1 MAKIKEFKGTLNA
14 IFKEDLENTAEL
26 DSNTDLLA
34 QEPKD
39 YLPINQITPRA
50 DQPRKTFKESLLDE
64 LAQSIKSNGVIQ
76 PIIVR
81 SIGKGAY
88 EIIAGE
94 RRWRAAKKAGLE
106 KIPAVIR
113 EYNKTEGM
121 AVALIE
127 NIQRE
132 NLNPLEEAQ
141 AIQSLIDE
149 CAMTHVQVAE
159 SLGKSRTA
167 VSNLLRLLALTDEV
181 KVMINS
187 GLLEMGHAR
196 ALLGLSFDQQIDAAK
211 LVVGKGLSVRETE
224 RLVQRINTPEEKQIS
239 YVDPTF
245 ERKAAVWKTQLSKK
259 LSSAVNI
266 HVSPDGKGKIVISFD
281 SMKEANWLME
291 HVGFTETEEVE

>member
-14 IFKEDLENTAEL
+14 IFKEDLGNTAEL

-34 QEPKD
+34 QEPKY

-224 RLVQRINTPEEKQIS
+224 RLVQRINAPEEKQIS

-245 ERKAAVWKTQLSKK
+245 ERKAALWKTQLSKK

-266 HVSPDGKGKIVISFD
+266 HVNPEGKGKIVISFD

-291 HVGFTETEEVE
+291 HVGFTETEEVD